1 MDGSATRQRL
11 YEARDEFIVRF
22 NAEIMGGRQAIEI
35 KKAAHAL
42 PTTTAE
48 PK

>member
-1 MDGSATRQRL
+1 
-11 YEARDEFIVRF
+11 
-22 NAEIMGGRQAIEI
+22 MGGRQAIEI